1 MSGPA
6 SHADHPDLRPLRT
19 APSRP
24 DSRAER
30 RLHARAATGVV
41 TFCDQRTGSGMRGA
55 VGMADVRDVVPGAQL
70 TGINA
75 QAGPRQGPGIV
86 A

>member
-1 MSGPA
+1 
-6 SHADHPDLRPLRT
+6 
-19 APSRP
+19 
-24 DSRAER
+24 
-30 RLHARAATGVV
+30 
-41 TFCDQRTGSGMRGA
+41 MRGA